1 MTMNQY
7 FTNVERWRIPQ
18 SVVPDSL
25 IEMALD
31 GRRNNEGIVLF
42 LGRDH
47 DDFSEVTHLVKL
59 RGPHIKK
66 YPDLINIE
74 APLLN
79 EVADLASSHGVR
91 LIGQVHT
98 HGRGYSLNLSPTDR
112 DYGIQAP
119 FYLSLV
125 APDYALSASSLKQW
139 GIHVFMENTGYVRLN
154 PTEID
159 QRIELVAGAQLP
171 FLTAG
176 GLQ

>member
-1 MTMNQY
+1 MNPY
-7 FTNVERWRIPQ
+7 FAHVEKWRIPE

-25 IEMALD
+25 AEMAID
-31 GRRNNEGIVLF
+31 GRQKNEGIVLF

-47 DDFSEVTHLVKL
+47 DNFTEVTHLVKL

-66 YPDLINIE
+66 YPNLINIE

-98 HGRGYSLNLSPTDR
+98 HGRGYSLDLSPTDR
-112 DYGIQAP
+112 EYGIQAP

-125 APDYALSASSLKQW
+125 APDYAVSPSVLKHW
-139 GIHVFMENTGYVRLN
+139 GLHVFVEDTGYVRLN
-154 PTEID
+154 PAEID
-159 QRIELVAGAQLP
+159 RRIEVVPGPQLP

-176 GLQ
+176 GAQ

>member
-1 MTMNQY
+1 MNPY
-7 FTNVERWRIPQ
+7 FAHVEKWRIPE

-25 IEMALD
+25 AEMAID
-31 GRRNNEGIVLF
+31 GRRRNEGIVLF

-47 DDFSEVTHLVKL
+47 DDFTEVTHLVKL

-66 YPDLINIE
+66 YPNLINIE

-98 HGRGYSLNLSPTDR
+98 HGRGYSLDLSPTDR
-112 DYGIQAP
+112 EYGIQAP

-125 APDYALSASSLKQW
+125 APDYALSPSALKHW
-139 GIHVFMENTGYVRLN
+139 GLHVFVEDTGYVRLN
-154 PTEID
+154 PAEID
-159 QRIELVAGAQLP
+159 RRIEVVPGPQLP

-176 GLQ
+176 GAQ

>member
-1 MTMNQY
+1 MNPY
-7 FTNVERWRIPQ
+7 FANVEKWRI
-18 SVVPDSL
+18 SHTIVPDAL
-25 IEMALD
+25 AEMALD
-31 GRRNNEGIVLF
+31 GHRNNEGIVLF

-47 DDFSEVTHLVKL
+47 DDFTEITHLVKL

-98 HGRGYSLNLSPTDR
+98 HGRGYSLDLSPTDR
-112 DYGIQAP
+112 EYGIQAP
-119 FYLSLV
+119 FYLSFV
-125 APDYALSASSLKQW
+125 APDYALSHSDLKSW
-139 GIHVFMENTGYVRLN
+139 GVHVFMEGNGYVRLR
-154 PTEID
+154 PIEVE
-159 QRIELVAGAQLP
+159 QRIEIVPGPQLP

-176 GLQ
+176 GTE